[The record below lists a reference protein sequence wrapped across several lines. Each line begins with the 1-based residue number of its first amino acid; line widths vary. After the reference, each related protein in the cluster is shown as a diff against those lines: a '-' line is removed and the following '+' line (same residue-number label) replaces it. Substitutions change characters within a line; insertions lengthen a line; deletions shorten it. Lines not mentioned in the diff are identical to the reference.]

1 MILLRISPIVP
12 ANILNYIM
20 GTTKI
25 SFKKY
30 FLGSLVSL
38 FMNGFAIY
46 LASSLEDLSDLMR
59 GDFQGSP

>member
-12 ANILNYIM
+12 ANILNYFM

-30 FLGSLVSL
+30 FLGSLITIL
-38 FMNGFAIY
+38 MNGFAVY
-46 LASSLEDLSDLMR
+46 LAS
-59 GDFQGSP
+59 

>member
-12 ANILNYIM
+12 ANILNYLM

-30 FLGSLVSL
+30 FIGSLASI
-38 FMNGFAIY
+38 FMTAFAIY
-46 LASSLEDLSDLMR
+46 LASSL
-59 GDFQGSP
+59 